1 MKWIP
6 KYQRAGK
13 LNFKLPQQQS
23 KEDQE
28 VARNAQSLGI
38 LNPTISKSKL
48 RSISKDFRARYNKL
62 STKERLALAKKNMPH
77 SEIVTVKDQHGNIK
91 TSTNPK
97 AGAMS
102 GADPVGEFIVGT
114 AVGNLGLDLGKMALS
129 KMGKNAVSHWARNSL
144 LNETAGDLT
153 KNIATPLIESEAI
166 PLEDGFV
173 YRTFTPSHGGWVKD
187 GGVYNRSYGIGDV
200 KVKDG
205 KYYSVRQAHFN
216 NPDKLWWDKF
226 GHNRG
231 RVVQVTKE
239 SNTQSLQ
246 DAVNNGF
253 NLNYGYFEKG
263 YRLSDPIKINE
274 VINYKLD
281 PLTNTMVPSMPGKII
296 TNKQSLSEIFD
307 APDIQ
312 LNNTGFKDNI
322 SLKFFERP
330 IKLTK
335 AEKLGIPKADRNNV
349 NFNKSLQTPHTF
361 TQPYL
366 NNLGEYNFSND
377 AVDNPI
383 FGKYIGD
390 GSEQIVYEDALSPGK
405 VLKIYND
412 IGHSSYSSLRNFVTQ
427 YQKRN
432 NIPYQLPTSF
442 EGFVTNNNKMYPVFS
457 QQYAPSIS
465 EVEFPDAISALRTQ
479 LKGYSESTPEVFER
493 QGRQILDLQPG
504 NISRLKNKYYFI
516 DAFPEGFKQGGKL
529 SKNLKVN
536 EVVFN

>member
-1 MKWIP
+1 MKQTP
-6 KYQRAGK
+6 KYQRTGK
-13 LNFKLPQQQS
+13 LNFKLPEQQS

-38 LNPTISKSKL
+38 LDPTISKSKL
-48 RSISKDFRARYNKL
+48 RSIFKDFRARYNKL
-62 STKERLALAKKNMPH
+62 STKEKLALAKKSMPH

-114 AVGNLGLDLGKMALS
+114 AIGNLVLGLGKMVLS

-144 LNETAGDLT
+144 LNETAGNLT
-153 KNIATPLIESEAI
+153 KNIATPLIESKAI

-205 KYYSVRQAHFN
+205 KYYSVRQSHFN

-253 NLNYGYFEKG
+253 NLNYGYFKKG

-335 AEKLGIPKADRNNV
+335 AEKLGIPKADR
-349 NFNKSLQTPHTF
+349 K
-361 TQPYL
+361 
-366 NNLGEYNFSND
+366 
-377 AVDNPI
+377 
-383 FGKYIGD
+383 
-390 GSEQIVYEDALSPGK
+390 
-405 VLKIYND
+405 
-412 IGHSSYSSLRNFVTQ
+412 
-427 YQKRN
+427 
-432 NIPYQLPTSF
+432 
-442 EGFVTNNNKMYPVFS
+442 
-457 QQYAPSIS
+457 
-465 EVEFPDAISALRTQ
+465 
-479 LKGYSESTPEVFER
+479 
-493 QGRQILDLQPG
+493 
-504 NISRLKNKYYFI
+504 
-516 DAFPEGFKQGGKL
+516 
-529 SKNLKVN
+529 
-536 EVVFN
+536 

>member
-1 MKWIP
+1 MKQIP
-6 KYQRAGK
+6 KYQKAGK
-13 LNFKLPQQQS
+13 IKFKLPQQQS

-38 LNPTISKSKL
+38 LNPTILKSKL

-102 GADPVGEFIVGT
+102 GADPVGEFVVGT
-114 AVGNLGLDLGKMALS
+114 AIGNLGLGLGKMALS

-144 LNETAGDLT
+144 LNETAGNLT

-173 YRTFTPSHGGWVKD
+173 YRTFIPSYGGWVKD
-187 GGVYNRSYGIGDV
+187 ARVYNRSYGIGDV

-205 KYYSVRQAHFN
+205 KYYSIRQAHFN

-246 DAVNNGF
+246 DAANNGF
-253 NLNYGYFEKG
+253 SLDYGSFEKG

-312 LNNTGFKDNI
+312 LNNTGFKGNI

-335 AEKLGIPKADRNNV
+335 AEKLGVPKTDRNNI
-349 NFNKSLQTPHTF
+349 NFNKSLQSQHTF
-361 TQPYL
+361 TEPYL
-366 NNLGEYNFSND
+366 NNLGEYDFKTDKVN
-377 AVDNPI
+377 NPI
-383 FGKYIGD
+383 FGKYLGD

-479 LKGYSESTPEVFER
+479 LRGYSESTPEVFER

-504 NISRLKNKYYFI
+504 NISKFKNKYYFI

-529 SKNLKVN
+529 SKNLKVR
-536 EVVFN
+536 